1 VKEKRRVMEMK
12 EFPWTE
18 IRKTTDKAGIGRNQE
33 PSLRFVLV
41 IQIEMLSRYLDTR
54 SLDFKG

>member
-1 VKEKRRVMEMK
+1 MEMK

-18 IRKTTDKAGIGRNQE
+18 IRKTTDEAGIGRNQE